1 MEGFWAKSEIGKGT
15 SFIFTL
21 PMFKAEKKDLHFRFI
36 LGREF
41 LRAQKAGVPL
51 TLFLIEVMNGKDD
64 EKNIFLGP
72 LEEKVKQCLWRNSDI
87 TMKREHEKTLAAICE
102 ADLKGA
108 QVIQERIKEKVLKPF
123 EESFDPPP
131 VTKLGVATYPEEAL
145 SEKELFRMAQERLRG
160 QKMNKKKI
168 LVVDDEVDLVETLR
182 FPLEMEGF
190 NVLVSYN
197 GEDALTQARKENPD
211 LILLDLMLPKLD
223 GYKVCRL
230 LKFDER
236 YKHIPILMLTAK
248 TQEKDKLLGKET
260 GANEYITKPFDIDE
274 LMKKVKAYLNK

>member
-1 MEGFWAKSEIGKGT
+1 MS
-15 SFIFTL
+15 
-21 PMFKAEKKDLHFRFI
+21 
-36 LGREF
+36 
-41 LRAQKAGVPL
+41 Q
-51 TLFLIEVMNGKDD
+51 
-64 EKNIFLGP
+64 
-72 LEEKVKQCLWRNSDI
+72 
-87 TMKREHEKTLAAICE
+87 
-102 ADLKGA
+102 
-108 QVIQERIKEKVLKPF
+108 
-123 EESFDPPP
+123 
-131 VTKLGVATYPEEAL
+131 
-145 SEKELFRMAQERLRG
+145 
-160 QKMNKKKI
+160 KKI
-168 LVVDDEVDLVETLR
+168 LVVDDEVDLVETIR

-197 GEDALTQARKENPD
+197 GEDALNQARKENPD

-274 LMKKVKAYLNK
+274 LMKKVKVYLSKA

>member
-1 MEGFWAKSEIGKGT
+1 M
-15 SFIFTL
+15 
-21 PMFKAEKKDLHFRFI
+21 
-36 LGREF
+36 
-41 LRAQKAGVPL
+41 
-51 TLFLIEVMNGKDD
+51 
-64 EKNIFLGP
+64 
-72 LEEKVKQCLWRNSDI
+72 
-87 TMKREHEKTLAAICE
+87 
-102 ADLKGA
+102 
-108 QVIQERIKEKVLKPF
+108 
-123 EESFDPPP
+123 
-131 VTKLGVATYPEEAL
+131 
-145 SEKELFRMAQERLRG
+145 G
-160 QKMNKKKI
+160 QKKI
-168 LVVDDEVDLVETLR
+168 LVVDDEADLVETLR

-190 NVLVSYN
+190 QVLISYN
-197 GEDALTQARKENPD
+197 GEDALSQARKENPD